1 MSTVFDNFCQDY
13 WWLWQYTNKC
23 FNQSQAR
30 LMKDGDS
37 NLLLSPALIMFFVSV
52 SQTSVEGRR
61 KVGAK
66 QWPLE
71 KVTKIETW
79 MGNWRLP
86 LETRRMQIFI
96 PGPPS
101 TLCHNRPLWEI
112 RLVHYPKV
120 ISWLSFFLSISRIL
134 FPASIPVGVATCTL
148 SSFID
153 WSGKLLLSV
162 KLERDI
168 NYLMS
173 SHFVIL
179 SALNA
184 DKMVRTST
192 IIWQSRNKDQ

>member
-1 MSTVFDNFCQDY
+1 MFWSDSSTLDEG
-13 WWLWQYTNKC
+13 W
-23 FNQSQAR
+23 R
-30 LMKDGDS
+30 LKLASLS
-37 NLLLSPALIMFFVSV
+37 NPNMFFVSV

-86 LETRRMQIFI
+86 LETRPMQIFI

-120 ISWLSFFLSISRIL
+120 ISWLSFFLSISHIL

-148 SSFID
+148 SGGKWEASSSFN
-153 WSGKLLLSV
+153 KV
-162 KLERDI
+162 RER
-168 NYLMS
+168 
-173 SHFVIL
+173 H
-179 SALNA
+179 
-184 DKMVRTST
+184 
-192 IIWQSRNKDQ
+192 